1 MENKVIL
8 DEMQQKTLLEIEHK
22 TLHIALTGLLIV
34 ILIQQIFWKDG
45 QNTLGE
51 SAVLLISSGYLLL
64 SYIKNGIWDRSKP
77 FSAKTNR
84 VISLL
89 VSLAMGIF
97 LGVTNQLRY
106 HDPLSSVLTFVIS
119 FLSMLVLLSVFFA
132 VIGKLYLHRVKQLDE
147 QADMVEVAHPR
158 RCRRLLSNTAPRR
171 APRLGGSSR
180 FAFPYFV
187 LSARYSFQMNCSTQ
201 STSSSRTA
209 VAACLASCGA
219 CGTT

>member
-22 TLHIALTGLLIV
+22 TLHIALTGLLVV
-34 ILIQQIFWKDG
+34 ILMQQIFWKDG

-51 SAVLLISSGYLLL
+51 AAVLLISSGYLLL
-64 SYIKNGIWDRSKP
+64 SYIKNGIWDRTKP

-84 VISLL
+84 TISLL
-89 VSLAMGIF
+89 VSLATGIF

-132 VIGKLYLHRVKQLDE
+132 VIGKLYLRRVKQLDE
-147 QADMVEVAHPR
+147 QADKEEEEDPLR
-158 RCRRLLSNTAPRR
+158 
-171 APRLGGSSR
+171 
-180 FAFPYFV
+180 
-187 LSARYSFQMNCSTQ
+187 
-201 STSSSRTA
+201 
-209 VAACLASCGA
+209 
-219 CGTT
+219 